1 MGYIIKDR
9 FGMKQI
15 QIPSLRPMFI
25 IFCFALVSNGCTV
38 QDSKPYDRSLVLT
51 YAELTLLYEKE
62 KMTHR
67 LTDSLYQIKVTEF
80 FSGKGLEQHTFKKT
94 IDKMTEYPQVWK
106 LFIQDV
112 TTAMDSIR
120 NTAVMQEGKNNST
133 E

>member
-1 MGYIIKDR
+1 MN
-9 FGMKQI
+9 QI
-15 QIPSLRPMFI
+15 QIHSLRLIFI
-25 IFCFALVSNGCTV
+25 IFCIAVVSNGCTL

-62 KMTHR
+62 KMTNR

-80 FSGKGLEQHTFKKT
+80 FSGKGLEQQTFKKT

-106 LFIQDV
+106 VFIQDV

-120 NTAVMQEGKNNST
+120 NSADIQQRKDISSE
-133 E
+133 